1 MSMEELLSKIVIA
14 VVGGAIGVAGTVW
27 TAKRREN
34 ISTRKEQLHY
44 FYAPMEIL
52 LRMNAKSFERYKSA
66 ERKSHD
72 REYIEKNIWY
82 PNHVKTK
89 ELIMTQS
96 HHLTSMPDEILDL
109 LEHIDVWLS
118 EYELIHIKKEKT
130 GPVYAGPKG
139 TKYPNASNKFVFNT
153 AARLRKELNKS

>member
-1 MSMEELLSKIVIA
+1 MNDLLANIIVAI
-14 VVGGAIGVAGTVW
+14 VGGIVGIAGTVW

-34 ISTRKEQLHY
+34 ISTRREQLHR

-52 LRMNAKSFERYKSA
+52 LQMNAQSYERYKKA
-66 ERKSHD
+66 ERGSHD

-82 PNHVKTK
+82 PNHKKTK

-96 HHLTSMPDEILDL
+96 HHLTSMPAEILAL

-118 EYELIHIKKEKT
+118 EYELIHVKGEKT

-139 TKYPNASNKFVFNT
+139 ARYPKASDTFVFET
-153 AARLRKELNKS
+153 AAKLRNRLNEN